1 MEAGKLDRR
10 AQLLDSP
17 ATPDTNEYNEAAQR
31 ELVTATFWCEKVN
44 GLGEEY
50 QEAGR
55 NGARVS
61 YVLKARWRPDVFTDT
76 RILLD
81 GVMLNVAYTREIGR
95 REGIEIYCTES
106 KAI

>member
-1 MEAGKLDRR
+1 MA
-10 AQLLDSP
+10 AP
-17 ATPDTNEYNEAAQR
+17 ADPDANEYNEAAQQ
-31 ELVTATFWCEKVN
+31 EAVTATFWCEKTP
-44 GLGEEY
+44 GLGEDY

-55 NGARVS
+55 IGARVN